1 MSSGQTPTRGILSI
15 VIACFLWGTTGTA
28 ASFTNGISPF
38 AIGAMAMGGS
48 GILLALYARK
58 RLWQDR
64 HRLLQHRRLLL
75 LGAAAVMCYPLAFYS
90 SMAYAGIAV
99 GSVISLACAP
109 FFAAMFEGLIHRRWP
124 SGRWF
129 ISFAIGATG
138 VLMLALQQDNSVV
151 TTSAYSLGIALG
163 LLAAASYALYSWVAK
178 TLIEQGINSNSAMAS
193 QFFLSSLVLL
203 PLFFAIDKQ
212 GFSSATNTSILL
224 YMVFGPM
231 FLGYLLFGYG
241 LRFISASQATL
252 LTLLEPALATLMA
265 VVIVGEQLTLSGW
278 LGMAMILGCLLLQ
291 HKQQAELNLGGT

>member
-1 MSSGQTPTRGILSI
+1 
-15 VIACFLWGTTGTA
+15 
-28 ASFTNGISPF
+28 
-38 AIGAMAMGGS
+38 
-48 GILLALYARK
+48 
-58 RLWQDR
+58 
-64 HRLLQHRRLLL
+64 
-75 LGAAAVMCYPLAFYS
+75 
-90 SMAYAGIAV
+90 
-99 GSVISLACAP
+99 
-109 FFAAMFEGLIHRRWP
+109 
-124 SGRWF
+124 
-129 ISFAIGATG
+129 
-138 VLMLALQQDNSVV
+138 MLALQQHNSVI
-151 TTSAYSLGIALG
+151 TTGAYSLGIALG

-212 GFSSATNTSILL
+212 EFSNATNTSILL

-278 LGMAMILGCLLLQ
+278 LGMAMILGCLSLQ
-291 HKQQAELNLGGT
+291 HEQQSETRETSVIS